1 MIYIIRE
8 PNITEKGQ
16 EIISYHERRLMSEV
30 AVQEQLSGQTFLF
43 RVLPP
48 VETKQVTEQD
58 NEQGGTNPRYQGR
71 QKKGVGTRTVQPY
84 ESFSQIMKILDYLEY
99 WDRYRDYALFMTGLS
114 TGLRISD
121 LVRLDV
127 KHVYDTNIGQFRKV
141 IDINE
146 KKTGKSTVSNL
157 DEMVITESMIMALT
171 KYFDHIK
178 WDIHPDDPLFKSDRM
193 SKDGTYYLSECQGWR
208 IVKQVTED
216 AKVDVKAGSH
226 TLRKTFLN
234 IANAVGTTA
243 RLGNG
248 NGMVLSDV
256 MVLAR
261 HSKIT
266 TTLRYTSLMK
276 SRLISLRQGVSAFLL
291 GKTKVKS
298 LKMEYSWDG
307 ED

>member
-1 MIYIIRE
+1 
-8 PNITEKGQ
+8 
-16 EIISYHERRLMSEV
+16 MSEA

-58 NEQGGTNPRYQGR
+58 TEQGGTNPMYQGR

-84 ESFSQIMKILDYLEY
+84 ESFGQIMKILDYLEY
-99 WDRYRDYALFMTGLS
+99 WGRYRDYALFMTGLS

-121 LVRLDV
+121 LVSLDV

-157 DEMVITESMIMALT
+157 DEMVITESMVMALT

-193 SKDGTYYLSECQGWR
+193 SKDGTFYLSECQGWR
-208 IVKQVTED
+208 IVKQATED

-291 GKTKVKS
+291 GKTQVKS

-307 ED
+307 EE

>member
-1 MIYIIRE
+1 
-8 PNITEKGQ
+8 
-16 EIISYHERRLMSEV
+16 MSEA

-58 NEQGGTNPRYQGR
+58 NEQGGTNPMYQGR

-171 KYFDHIK
+171 KYFEHIK

-193 SKDGTYYLSECQGWR
+193 SKDGTFYLSECQGWR
-208 IVKQVTED
+208 IVKQATED

-234 IANAVGTTA
+234 IANAVGTTSK
-243 RLGNG
+243 LDNG

>member
-1 MIYIIRE
+1 
-8 PNITEKGQ
+8 
-16 EIISYHERRLMSEV
+16 MSES
-30 AVQEQLSGQTFLF
+30 ALQEQLNGQTFLF
-43 RVLPP
+43 RILPP
-48 VETKQVTEQD
+48 IETEQGTEQD
-58 NEQGGTNPRYQGR
+58 NKQDGINPSYVGR

-99 WDRYRDYALFMTGLS
+99 WDRYRDYALFMVGLS

-127 KHVYDTNIGQFRKV
+127 KHVYDTSLGQFKKV

-146 KKTGKSTVSNL
+146 KKTGKSTVTNL
-157 DEMVITESMIMALT
+157 DEMIITESMIMALT

-193 SKDGTYYLSECQGWR
+193 SKDGTFYLSECQGWR
-208 IVKQVTED
+208 IVKKATED
-216 AKVDVKAGSH
+216 AKVNVKAGSH

-234 IANAVGTTA
+234 IANAVGTTS

-276 SRLISLRQGVSAFLL
+276 SRLISLRKGVSAFLL
-291 GKTKVKS
+291 GKTQVKS

>member
-1 MIYIIRE
+1 
-8 PNITEKGQ
+8 
-16 EIISYHERRLMSEV
+16 MSEA
-30 AVQEQLSGQTFLF
+30 AVQEQLNGQTFLF

-48 VETKQVTEQD
+48 VETEQGTEQD
-58 NEQGGTNPRYQGR
+58 NEQDGTNQSYAGR

-127 KHVYDTNIGQFRKV
+127 KHVYDTNLSQFRKV

-146 KKTGKSTVSNL
+146 RKTGKSTVTSL
-157 DEMVITESMIMALT
+157 DEMVITDAMIMALT
-171 KYFDHIK
+171 KYFDYIK

-193 SKDGTYYLSECQGWR
+193 SKDGTFYLSECQGWR
-208 IVKQVTED
+208 IVKQATED
-216 AKVDVKAGSH
+216 AKVNIKAGSH

-234 IANAVGTTA
+234 IANAVGTTS

-276 SRLISLRQGVSAFLL
+276 SRLISLRKGVSAFLL
-291 GKTKVKS
+291 GKTQVKS

>member
-1 MIYIIRE
+1 
-8 PNITEKGQ
+8 
-16 EIISYHERRLMSEV
+16 MSEV
-30 AVQEQLSGQTFLF
+30 AVQEQLGGQTFLF

-58 NEQGGTNPRYQGR
+58 NEQGGTNPMYQGR

-99 WDRYRDYALFMTGLS
+99 WDRYRDYALIMTGLS

-121 LVRLDV
+121 LVSLDV

-171 KYFDHIK
+171 KYFEHIK
-178 WDIHPDDPLFKSDRM
+178 WNIHPDDPLFKSDRM

-208 IVKQVTED
+208 IVKQATED
-216 AKVDVKAGSH
+216 AKVNIKAGSH

-234 IANAVGTTA
+234 IANAVGTTS
-243 RLGNG
+243 RLENG

-276 SRLISLRQGVSAFLL
+276 SRLISLRKGVSAFLL
-291 GKTKVKS
+291 GKTQVKS

>member
-1 MIYIIRE
+1 
-8 PNITEKGQ
+8 
-16 EIISYHERRLMSEV
+16 MSEA
-30 AVQEQLSGQTFLF
+30 AVQEQLNGQTFLF

-48 VETKQVTEQD
+48 IETEQVTEQA
-58 NEQGGTNPRYQGR
+58 NEQDGTNPMYLGR

-121 LVRLDV
+121 LVSLDV
-127 KHVYDTNIGQFRKV
+127 KHVYDTNISQFRKV

-208 IVKQVTED
+208 IVKQATED

>member
-1 MIYIIRE
+1 
-8 PNITEKGQ
+8 
-16 EIISYHERRLMSEV
+16 MSEA
-30 AVQEQLSGQTFLF
+30 AVQEQLNGQTFLF

-48 VETKQVTEQD
+48 VETEQGTEQA
-58 NEQGGTNPRYQGR
+58 NEQDESVNPRYEGR

-84 ESFSQIMKILDYLEY
+84 ESFSQITRILDYLEY

-127 KHVYDTNIGQFRKV
+127 KHVYDTNLSQFRKV

-146 KKTGKSTVSNL
+146 KKTGKSTISNL
-157 DEMVITESMIMALT
+157 DEMVITESMTMALT

-193 SKDGTYYLSECQGWR
+193 SKDGTFYLSECQGWR
-208 IVKQVTED
+208 IVKQATED

-276 SRLISLRQGVSAFLL
+276 SRLISLRKGVSAFLL
-291 GKTKVKS
+291 GKTQVKS

>member
-8 PNITEKGQ
+8 PDIKETGQ
-16 EIISYHERRLMSEV
+16 EIISYHERRLMSEA
-30 AVQEQLSGQTFLF
+30 AVQEQLNGQTFLF

-48 VETKQVTEQD
+48 VDTEQATEQA
-58 NEQGGTNPRYQGR
+58 NEQDGTNPSYQGR

-99 WDRYRDYALFMTGLS
+99 WDRYRDYALIMTGLS

-146 KKTGKSTVSNL
+146 KKTGKSTITNL
-157 DEMVITESMIMALT
+157 DEMVITDAMIMALT
-171 KYFDHIK
+171 KYFDYIK

-193 SKDGTYYLSECQGWR
+193 SKDGTFYLSECQGWR
-208 IVKQVTED
+208 IVKQATED
-216 AKVDVKAGSH
+216 AKVNIKAGSH

-234 IANAVGTTA
+234 IANAVGTTS

-276 SRLISLRQGVSAFLL
+276 SRLISLRKGVSAFLL
-291 GKTKVKS
+291 GKTQVKS

>member
-16 EIISYHERRLMSEV
+16 EIISYHERRLMSE
-30 AVQEQLSGQTFLF
+30 AAAQEQLNGQTFLF

-58 NEQGGTNPRYQGR
+58 TEQGGTNPMYQGR

-146 KKTGKSTVSNL
+146 KKTGKSTISNL

-208 IVKQVTED
+208 IIKQATED

-234 IANAVGTTA
+234 IANAVGTTSK
-243 RLGNG
+243 LDNG

-256 MVLAR
+256 MVLAK

>member
-1 MIYIIRE
+1 
-8 PNITEKGQ
+8 
-16 EIISYHERRLMSEV
+16 MSEA
-30 AVQEQLSGQTFLF
+30 AVQEQLNGQTFLF

-48 VETKQVTEQD
+48 IETEQVTEQA
-58 NEQGGTNPRYQGR
+58 NEQDGTNPMYRGR

-121 LVRLDV
+121 LVSLDV

-157 DEMVITESMIMALT
+157 DEMVITESMTMALT

-208 IVKQVTED
+208 IVKQATED